1 MTVTIQEGIDASA
14 LREVIYQLTRAGM
27 EADAAAAKKRHAERM
42 QLIQKQPGADRLPR
56 MADQG
61 SLFE

>member
-42 QLIQKQPGADRLPR
+42 QLIAKQPGADRLPR
-56 MADQG
+56 LADQG

>member
-1 MTVTIQEGIDASA
+1 MTVVVQEGIDASP
-14 LREVIYQLTRAGM
+14 LRQAIYEAIKAGM
-27 EADAAAAKKRHAERM
+27 EADAAAARKRHTERIA
-42 QLIQKQPGADRLPR
+42 LIQKQPGADRMPR

>member
-1 MTVTIQEGIDASA
+1 MNVVVQEGIDASD
-14 LREVIYQLTRAGM
+14 LSEIIYTLIRAGM
-27 EADAAAAKKRHAERM
+27 EADAAAARKRHAERIA
-42 QLIQKQPGADRLPR
+42 LIQKQPGADRLPR

>member
-14 LREVIYQLTRAGM
+14 LREAIYETLRAGM
-27 EADAAAAKKRHAERM
+27 EADADRARKLHQARMELIRKGGGAGLPPLPAE
-42 QLIQKQPGADRLPR
+42 
-56 MADQG
+56 QG

>member
-1 MTVTIQEGIDASA
+1 MTVTIQEGIDASK

-27 EADAAAAKKRHAERM
+27 EADAAAAKKRHAERIA
-42 QLIQKQPGADRLPR
+42 LIQKQPGADRMPR
-56 MADQG
+56 LADQG

>member
-1 MTVTIQEGIDASA
+1 MTVTIQEGIDAGP
-14 LREVIYQLTRAGM
+14 LRDAIYETLRVSM
-27 EADAAAAKKRHAERM
+27 EAEAAHRRKLHQARMELIAKS
-42 QLIQKQPGADRLPR
+42 PGADRMPR

>member
-1 MTVTIQEGIDASA
+1 MTVVVQEGIDASP
-14 LREVIYQLTRAGM
+14 LRQAIYEAIKAGM
-27 EADAAAAKKRHAERM
+27 EADAAAARKRHAERIE
-42 QLIQKQPGADRLPR
+42 LIQKQPGADRLPR

>member
-1 MTVTIQEGIDASA
+1 MTVTIQEGIDASP
-14 LREVIYQLTRAGM
+14 LRQAIYEAIKAGM

-42 QLIQKQPGADRLPR
+42 QLIAKQPGADRLPR

>member
-27 EADAAAAKKRHAERM
+27 EADAANNRKLHQARMELIRKGGGAGLPPLPAE
-42 QLIQKQPGADRLPR
+42 
-56 MADQG
+56 QG

>member
-1 MTVTIQEGIDASA
+1 MQVVVQEGIDAGDLSQ
-14 LREVIYQLTRAGM
+14 VIYSLIRAGM
-27 EADAAAAKKRHAERM
+27 EADAAAAKKRHAERIA
-42 QLIQKQPGADRLPR
+42 LIQKQPGADRMPR

>member
-1 MTVTIQEGIDASA
+1 MNVVVQEGIDASP
-14 LREVIYQLTRAGM
+14 LRQAIYEAIRAGM
-27 EADAAAAKKRHAERM
+27 EADAAAAKKRHAERIA
-42 QLIQKQPGADRLPR
+42 LIQKQPGADRMPR